1 MRLFAV
7 IVGLAVFAA
16 SAEASMCKIL
26 LHAYYN
32 FKSVEPFRGNS
43 VYKLGGGKA
52 ELMYRLCTNFNNTLQ
67 TWCDGEES
75 YGNVVWVEPG
85 SRKCRNI
92 AGIEKRVDKQVWT
105 VGYSSWLQPYFNS
118 SGTAGADKANSEG
131 SAITYRLQVADQAL
145 LELGVSSINFGLVCN
160 ASKPP
165 GSSLQTNRLIG
176 SDLWLFFEGMQ
187 ACGFGLIEPSV
198 FMRNHVSFPVTFILL
213 SLVML
218 FLRRFSERWLMATFG
233 MQFGIFITIVSMAN
247 LELQFHFTEATTAA
261 LYVCS
266 LLVGSLFSFACYVSR
281 NNSIMVLFLGAAV
294 SGSYTLLSVYVM
306 ITHEG
311 VPSELF
317 WTTILALATVMIL
330 CYSVPS
336 FYDNYAHLFI
346 VSLDLP
352 FYLFMSL
359 SVIVGWYPDLLTIHK
374 AKDFQIGLE
383 ARKQNWWFL
392 GGQLLLSLVLTVDSM
407 LLFRKSRLENEE
419 DCDTQDDA
427 TKAITEVDSQD
438 LQSM

>member
-7 IVGLAVFAA
+7 MVGVAMVAA
-16 SAEASMCKIL
+16 SAETSMCKIL
-26 LHAYYN
+26 LRAYYN
-32 FKSVEPFRGNS
+32 FKSVEPFRANK
-43 VYKLGGGKA
+43 VFQLGGEV

-67 TWCDGEES
+67 SWCDGDES
-75 YGNVVWVEPG
+75 FGNIVWVERA
-85 SRKCRNI
+85 SKKCRNI
-92 AGIEKRVDKQVWT
+92 ADIEKRVDKQVWV
-105 VGYSSWLQPYFNS
+105 VGYSNWLQPYFNS
-118 SGTAGADKANSEG
+118 TGPAGTGKANSEG
-131 SAITYRLQVADQAL
+131 SAITYQLQVTDQAL
-145 LELGVSSINFGLVCN
+145 LDRGVASINFGLVCN

-165 GSSLQTNRLIG
+165 NTSIQTNKLIG
-176 SDLWLFFEGMQ
+176 QELWLFFEGMQ

-198 FMRNHVSFPVTFILL
+198 FMRNHISFPVTFILL
-213 SLVML
+213 SLLMIV
-218 FLRRFSERWLMATFG
+218 LRRFSERWLMATFG

-247 LELQFHFTEATTAA
+247 LELQFHFTESTTVI
-261 LYVCS
+261 LFVCS

-311 VPSELF
+311 VPSDLF
-317 WTTILALATVMIL
+317 WATILALATLMIL

-336 FYDNYAHLFI
+336 FYDNYAHMFI
-346 VSLDLP
+346 ISLDLP

-359 SVIVGWYPDLLTIHK
+359 SVIVGWYPDLLTIRK
-374 AKDFQIGLE
+374 AKEYQIGLE

-392 GGQLLLSLVLTVDSM
+392 GGQLLVSLALTVDSM
-407 LLFRKSRLENEE
+407 VLYRRSRQEKEE
-419 DCDTQDDA
+419 DRDTQDDA